1 MFLKNLLG
9 RINTAHFDSKID
21 GRENLPP
28 DTKGKRKKRFKD
40 AVKQAKKQLRSP
52 HDYVRAYA
60 ETALMAACG
69 AMENGNTREGVE
81 GVCELV
87 EEEGDDEDSEETANG
102 LWSQPT

>member
-1 MFLKNLLG
+1 
-9 RINTAHFDSKID
+9 
-21 GRENLPP
+21 
-28 DTKGKRKKRFKD
+28 
-40 AVKQAKKQLRSP
+40 
-52 HDYVRAYA
+52 
-60 ETALMAACG
+60 MAACD